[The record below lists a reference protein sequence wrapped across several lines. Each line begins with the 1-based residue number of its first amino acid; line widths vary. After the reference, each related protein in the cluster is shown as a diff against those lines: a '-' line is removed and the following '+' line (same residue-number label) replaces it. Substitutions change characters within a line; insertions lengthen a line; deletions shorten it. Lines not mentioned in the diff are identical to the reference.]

1 MASHI
6 GRRKFLA
13 TLGGAAVAWPLAARA
28 QQPTMPVIGFLNP
41 ASPDIFADL
50 VAGFHKGL
58 KEAGYVPGQNVTIEY
73 RWGDG
78 HYDRMPALAAE
89 LVRRQ
94 VAVIAATGG
103 TVSALAAKA
112 ATTTIPIVFNMGD
125 DPVKLGAVASFN
137 RPGANITGVNPLS
150 AALEPKRLELLRE
163 LVPQATIIAVLLNPA
178 SPDADLQRRDVEAA
192 ASAIG
197 LPIHIFNA
205 SSERDIDAAFTAVIQ
220 LPTNALLVGN
230 DPFFN
235 SRRGQLAALATR
247 HAILAIYSFREYAM
261 AGGLMSYGTS
271 LTDVYRQVGVYVGQI
286 LKGAKPAD
294 LPVLR
299 PTKFELVIN
308 LRTAKALG
316 LEIPPTLLARADEV
330 IE

>member
-1 MASHI
+1 
-6 GRRKFLA
+6 
-13 TLGGAAVAWPLAARA
+13 
-28 QQPTMPVIGFLNP
+28 MPVVGFLSTG
-41 ASPDIFADL
+41 SPDTFADL
-50 VAGFHKGL
+50 VVGFRKGL
-58 KEAGYVPGQNVTIEY
+58 KEAGYVSGQNVTIEY
-73 RWGDG
+73 RWGEG
-78 HYDRMPALAAE
+78 YYDRMPALAAE

-125 DPVKLGAVASFN
+125 DPVKLGIVASFN
-137 RPGANITGVNPLS
+137 RPGANITGVTPLS
-150 AALEPKRLELLRE
+150 PALEPKRVELLRE
-163 LVPQATIIAVLLNPA
+163 LVPQAAIIAVLLNPA
-178 SPDADLQRRDVEAA
+178 SPDADVQRRNVEAA
-192 ASAIG
+192 ASTIG
-197 LPIHIFNA
+197 RHFHIFNA
-205 SSERDIDAAFTAVIQ
+205 SSERDIEAAFNALVQ
-220 LPTNALLVGN
+220 LRAGGLLVGN

-235 SRRGQLAALATR
+235 SQRGQLAALATR
-247 HAILAIYSFREYAM
+247 HAIPAIYSFREYAA

-271 LTDVYRQVGVYVGQI
+271 LTDVYRQVGVYAGQI

-294 LPVLR
+294 LPVLQ

-316 LEIPPTLLARADEV
+316 LQIPDRLLARADEV

>member
-1 MASHI
+1 MLVAI
-6 GRRKFLA
+6 GRRELIA
-13 TLGGAAVAWPLAARA
+13 ALGSAAAWPLAALA
-28 QQPTMPVIGFLNP
+28 QHPAMPVIGFLHP
-41 ASPDIFADL
+41 ASPDTFAHL
-50 VAGFHKGL
+50 VTGFRKGL
-58 KEAGYVPGQNVTIEY
+58 KEAGFVAGQNVTIEY
-73 RWGDG
+73 RWGEG

-103 TVSALAAKA
+103 TVSVLAAKA

-125 DPVKLGAVASFN
+125 DPVKLGVVASFN
-137 RPGANITGVNPLS
+137 RPGANITGVIPLS
-150 AALEPKRLELLRE
+150 PALEPKKVGLLRE
-163 LVPQATIIAVLLNPA
+163 LVPQAAIIAVLLNPTNA
-178 SPDADLQRRDVEAA
+178 DADLQRRNVEAA

-197 LPIHIFNA
+197 LQFHIFNA
-205 SSERDIDAAFTAVIQ
+205 SSERDIDAAFNALVQ
-220 LPTNALLVGN
+220 LRAGGLLVGN

-247 HAILAIYSFREYAM
+247 HAIPAIYSFREYAM

-271 LTDVYRQVGVYVGQI
+271 LTDVYRQVGVYAGQI

-294 LPVLR
+294 LPVLQ

-308 LRTAKALG
+308 LKTAKALG
-316 LEIPPTLLARADEV
+316 IEVPAKLLALADEV